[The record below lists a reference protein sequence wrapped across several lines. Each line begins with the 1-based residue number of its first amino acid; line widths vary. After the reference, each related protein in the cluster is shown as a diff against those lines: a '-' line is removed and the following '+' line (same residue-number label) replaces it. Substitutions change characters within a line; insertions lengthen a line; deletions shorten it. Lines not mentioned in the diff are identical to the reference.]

1 MSQSLCREKGP
12 LIGQAAA
19 MYRVSYEG
27 LELYEKSLV
36 WKLKKRTHW
45 DRDVASST
53 ISGLRGLEQPG
64 VPLSAFVSSPV
75 NE

>member
-45 DRDVASST
+45 DRDVASS
-53 ISGLRGLEQPG
+53 
-64 VPLSAFVSSPV
+64 A
-75 NE
+75 